1 MKRTKYVF
9 KHKVEPFPYGGQ
21 PRETVTVVSEA
32 QDLGELNDVYRRF
45 LLATGFA
52 IDGEI
57 EVVNDD
63 AWGAEFVDEPLIDDT
78 FTEVIPPAVRC
89 DGCEDCDPT
98 FAEPCKC
105 GRCAEERL
113 ADGLEDV

>member
-21 PRETVTVVSEA
+21 PRETVTIVSEA

-57 EVVNDD
+57 EVVPEDD
-63 AWGAEFVDEPLIDDT
+63 PFTYTGDLVDDT

-105 GRCAEERL
+105 GRCAEERIV
-113 ADGLEDV
+113 DGQED